1 MSGGSGLR
9 VLLLLAALCAGSLH
23 AAIDPYEFDTEQQR
37 ERFQHFVAEL
47 RCPKC
52 QNQNLAG
59 SDAPIAADLRRELH
73 RLLIEGKS
81 DREIVDF
88 MVARYGEFILYDPPL
103 NAKTAALWL
112 APVLFLLGG
121 GIALVVLLRR
131 RATPAAALSDEEH
144 AKLDALLAESPARV
158 AGRSIEADEEQR
170 R

>member
-1 MSGGSGLR
+1 MTLSAVFR
-9 VLLLLAALCAGSLH
+9 TVMLALALGAGALQ
-23 AAIDPYEFDTEQQR
+23 AAIDPYEFDSEQQR
-37 ERFQHFVAEL
+37 ERYQHFVAEL

-73 RLLIEGKS
+73 RLLLEGKS

-112 APVLFLLGG
+112 APFAFLLGG
-121 GIALVVLLRR
+121 GVALVVLLRR
-131 RATPAAALSDEEH
+131 RAQPAPSLSAQEQ
-144 AKLDALLAESPARV
+144 ARLDALLRETAVEDEPAQ
-158 AGRSIEADEEQR
+158 ER
-170 R
+170 RR